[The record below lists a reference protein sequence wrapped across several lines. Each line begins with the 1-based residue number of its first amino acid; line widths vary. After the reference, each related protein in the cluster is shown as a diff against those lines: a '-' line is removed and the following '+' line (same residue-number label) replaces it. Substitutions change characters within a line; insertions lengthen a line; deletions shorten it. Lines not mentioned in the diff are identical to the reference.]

1 MNIAQSFVEF
11 SKGHPHKAAFI
22 IPEGDSEK
30 IVTYKQ
36 FYDLVSRYQQGL
48 IASGHQ
54 KGDRVILLMPINLDF
69 YAFMM
74 AVISLGLVAVFLD
87 PGIGVKKLLV
97 AIADSKA
104 KTIISVHKFLK
115 LRFFL
120 PMLWGKKLYSVD
132 SQGIGVKSFEKLKSD
147 KTSELQVISLHKH
160 DHYLITFTSGSTGR
174 SKGSDRN
181 VENVFN
187 QVNAIKNI
195 WPTDSEQVDFSS
207 FLMFGFMNLCFGITT
222 VLPPMNFAQVQELDE
237 KRALEL
243 IRKYKVSRLSGS
255 SAFLAKISKHLVDKN
270 EVVDSI
276 LYTAQG
282 GSPVNE
288 EFCRNMERAF
298 PKAQNLVVYGSTEVA
313 PISIAS
319 MREVKDAKKEG
330 ALVGKPLAE
339 LTVKIVKL
347 PENLSSFKEDEAS
360 PYKVSP
366 GEWGEVIIKGPHV
379 VRGYVDNPQAV
390 LSNKI
395 QTPSGEVWH
404 RTGDVGH
411 FDESGNLWITGRL
424 SELVTVS
431 GKVFRPY
438 VVEAKINSLSNVK
451 RSALINTRLYPI
463 LVIEQEGEVDLKELQ
478 EKLSELYL
486 TDIKISFIKNMPV
499 DVRHNSKIDRLKL
512 AKLVL

>member
-1 MNIAQSFVEF
+1 MNIADSFIEF
-11 SKGHPHKAAFI
+11 AKAHPHKRAFI
-22 IPEGDSEK
+22 IPQGDTEE
-30 IVTYKQ
+30 IITYKQ
-36 FYDLVSRYQQGL
+36 FYDMVSRYREGL
-48 IASGHQ
+48 VNSGHRR
-54 KGDRVILLMPINLDF
+54 GDRVILLMPINLEF

-115 LRFFL
+115 LRFLL

-132 SQGIGVKSFEKLKSD
+132 SQGLGLKPFSNLKSGKVKD
-147 KTSELQVISLHKH
+147 FTATSLNED

-187 QVNAIKNI
+187 QINAIKKL
-195 WPTDSEQVDFSS
+195 WPSDSEQVDFSS
-207 FLMFGFMNLCFGITT
+207 FLMFGFMNLCFGVTT
-222 VLPPMNFAQVQELDE
+222 VLPPMNFAKVGELDE

-255 SAFLAKISKHLVDKN
+255 SAFLSKISKHLVEKN
-270 EVVDSI
+270 EVVESI

-282 GSPVNE
+282 GSPVSE
-288 EFCRNMERAF
+288 EFCANMEKAF

-313 PISIAS
+313 PISVAS
-319 MREVKDAKKEG
+319 MRDVKNAKKEG

-339 LTVKIVKL
+339 LTVKIVRL
-347 PENLSSFKEDEAS
+347 PASIPSFDKDES
-360 PYKVSP
+360 TPYEVSQ

-379 VRGYVDNPQAV
+379 VKGYVDNPQAS

-395 QTPSGEVWH
+395 QTPQGEVWH

-411 FDESGNLWITGRL
+411 FDEAGNLWITGRL
-424 SELVTVS
+424 SELVEVS
-431 GKVFRPY
+431 GVTFRPY
-438 VVEAKINSLSNVK
+438 VVEAQINTLKNVK
-451 RSALINTRLYPI
+451 RSALINTKRGPV
-463 LVIEQEGEVDLKELQ
+463 LVIEEEDKVSL
-478 EKLSELYL
+478 
-486 TDIKISFIKNMPV
+486 
-499 DVRHNSKIDRLKL
+499 
-512 AKLVL
+512 